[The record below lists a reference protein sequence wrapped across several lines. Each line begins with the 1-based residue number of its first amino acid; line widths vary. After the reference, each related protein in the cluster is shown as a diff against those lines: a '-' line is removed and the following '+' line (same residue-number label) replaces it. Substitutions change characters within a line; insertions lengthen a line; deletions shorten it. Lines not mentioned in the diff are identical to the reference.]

1 MNDPSNVAAMVTLA
15 EATVAA
21 RDLANDRLRAIR
33 TCLTAYLEDVEPA
46 YRPFIRKVL
55 ELAIPVDGGENGRR
69 PAEGKP

>member
-33 TCLTAYLEDVEPA
+33 PLAEELAKYVE
-46 YRPFIRKVL
+46 YHHEYTLVDRIL
-55 ELAIPVDGGENGRR
+55 ELAVPVDG
-69 PAEGKP
+69 AEGK